1 MSVDYGS
8 DLSLVDDLTPNMA
21 VVSGLRLVGE
31 AIARRLQTPRGA
43 LLDDS
48 LYGFDVTS
56 LINADMDRGDIANLN
71 AGVRSECLKDQRV
84 RTAQV
89 TSTFVE
95 QQAPSLGYLQIT
107 ISLGTNN
114 GPFTLVLA
122 ASQVTVSI
130 LQTGQ

>member
-8 DLSLVDDLTPNMA
+8 DLSCLTDLTPNMA

-48 LYGFDVTS
+48 LYGFDVTG
-56 LINADMDRGDIANLN
+56 LVNADLSTSDIANLN
-71 AGVRSECLKDQRV
+71 AGITSECLKDQRV
-84 RTAQV
+84 LSAKV
-89 TSTFVE
+89 TSEFIVQE
-95 QQAPSLGYLQIT
+95 PPSLGYLKIT
-107 ISLGTNN
+107 ISLGTGA
-114 GPFTLVLA
+114 GPFKLVLA
-122 ASQVTVSI
+122 ANQVTVAI